1 MLLTDLNAHE
11 LEITARGP
19 RFSKVSRRMSYPD
32 SERKYELTSREI
44 EILRLIGDG
53 LQSKV
58 IAQTLGISA
67 KTVEFH
73 KTQIYA
79 KIGVTGA
86 VGAVRFAIREGYL
99 SA

>member
-1 MLLTDLNAHE
+1 MATFPVGLSA
-11 LEITARGP
+11 IG
-19 RFSKVSRRMSYPD
+19 RRMSYPK
-32 SERKYELTSREI
+32 SERERELTSREI

-53 LQSKV
+53 LQNKG
-58 IAQTLGISA
+58 IAKTLGISA